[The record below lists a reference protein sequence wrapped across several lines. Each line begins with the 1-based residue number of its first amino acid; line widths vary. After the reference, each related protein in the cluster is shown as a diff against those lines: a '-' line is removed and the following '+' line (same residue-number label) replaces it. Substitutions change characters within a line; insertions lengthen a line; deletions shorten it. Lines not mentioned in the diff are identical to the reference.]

1 MVDVV
6 LRVDL
11 SILGKG
17 NNMRRIC
24 IISLLMIMIPVG
36 FADVFEGATLDP
48 EILSQ
53 IMIDPSTSQQEQS
66 SFFDTYQP
74 AEDNWLVEQ
83 IRYFEPGY
91 GQTANSAPFINLA
104 GYLDT
109 DLSWEAGGQFTMLA
123 YVTDIDSPVV
133 SVEVYWDGQPTGLFL
148 EDDGLHVKK
157 FFNIGMAVG
166 LDHAL
171 IVPVVKHCEQK
182 SLLEIARAMK
192 DLGDKAR
199 SESLQLDEISGGTIS
214 ITNAGGLGALSS
226 TPIIVKPQV
235 AILGVH
241 KIVDKPVV
249 RDGEIVIRPIMNF
262 GMSFDH
268 RVIDGAYA
276 VQFLR
281 RMIEYLEDPDLWLL
295 DMV

>member
-148 EDDGLHVKK
+148 EDDGLHSD
-157 FFNIGMAVG
+157 FGASDG
-166 LDHAL
+166 LWGVSFPIEPFSL
-171 IVPVVKHCEQK
+171 PEGEY
-182 SLLEIARAMK
+182 LLELRA
-192 DLGDKAR
+192 
-199 SESLQLDEISGGTIS
+199 LDATGRFS
-214 ITNAGGLGALSS
+214 
-226 TPIIVKPQV
+226 
-235 AILGVH
+235 
-241 KIVDKPVV
+241 
-249 RDGEIVIRPIMNF
+249 
-262 GMSFDH
+262 
-268 RVIDGAYA
+268 
-276 VQFLR
+276 
-281 RMIEYLEDPDLWLL
+281 DLWPYLT
-295 DMV
+295 VHPN